1 MIEYPK
7 YKKVLFCT
15 DFSENADYAFDFAYG
30 IAKRD
35 EGLLYILH
43 VIPYDPHQSYAEK
56 YIGNKNLEK
65 LQKGIVEDLNN
76 NYREH
81 YLGKIKNGIPCEIVT
96 RSGRED
102 EEILT
107 FAKQEHVDIIVMGT
121 HGRTGIEHVFF
132 GSVSEKVLR
141 HSPFPVFVIPCKKKL
156 NGYKPVYEKG
166 GIPMKK
172 NKALVIDDEQIVL
185 DSISQILTDE
195 NYEVDVSL
203 SGREGLNQAIEK
215 DYDIVLTDIRMPD
228 IGGMRVLRDVKR
240 AKPSLPVVIITG
252 YASVKSAVQA
262 MKLGAADYIEKPF
275 EPEDLLKAVS
285 SVLGIAATQTP
296 EVQDLI
302 HKEEM
307 IKVLERAATDSEFFT
322 NLLEYATDALDDYDL
337 TGPEKLALLT
347 GDVEWIEEAIG
358 PLTRSQRR
366 WLDLRRSAEIW

>member
-1 MIEYPK
+1 ME
-7 YKKVLFCT
+7 
-15 DFSENADYAFDFAYG
+15 
-30 IAKRD
+30 
-35 EGLLYILH
+35 
-43 VIPYDPHQSYAEK
+43 
-56 YIGNKNLEK
+56 
-65 LQKGIVEDLNN
+65 
-76 NYREH
+76 
-81 YLGKIKNGIPCEIVT
+81 
-96 RSGRED
+96 
-102 EEILT
+102 
-107 FAKQEHVDIIVMGT
+107 
-121 HGRTGIEHVFF
+121 
-132 GSVSEKVLR
+132 
-141 HSPFPVFVIPCKKKL
+141 
-156 NGYKPVYEKG
+156 
-166 GIPMKK
+166 K

-185 DSISQILTDE
+185 DSVSKILTDE
-195 NYEVDVSL
+195 DYEVDVSL

-275 EPEDLLKAVS
+275 TPDQLLKAVDAA
-285 SVLGIAATQTP
+285 LDTAATQEP

-307 IKVLERAATDSEFFT
+307 IKVLERAASDSEFFT
-322 NLLEYATDALDDYDL
+322 NLLEYASDALDEYDL

-347 GDVEWIEEAIG
+347 GDVEWIEEQIG